1 MANTK
6 TVPFLGIDIL
16 LRFRYTKRKE
26 GKMWSTKQAA
36 KALGISEQR
45 VRKLLA
51 EGRIKGKKL
60 DGTWVVLELSY
71 TRKRKG
77 G

>member
-1 MANTK
+1 
-6 TVPFLGIDIL
+6 
-16 LRFRYTKRKE
+16 
-26 GKMWSTKQAA
+26 MWSTKEAA
-36 KALGISEQR
+36 KRLGISEQR

-77 G
+77 GKK